1 MRKFNPSSKNADRA
15 VQAWL
20 ILVSRAMNRQTLTYE
35 GLSELMYGHRAQGVL
50 DRILGHIAFY
60 CHSEGLPLLTTI
72 VVGKKRGAPGDAIPI
87 DLKQI
92 DSERERV
99 YDEVDWFNIY
109 PPTAEELAAAHA
121 RRKSATLY

>member
-1 MRKFNPSSKNADRA
+1 MRKFNPSSKHPDRA

-20 ILVSRAMNRQTLTYE
+20 ILVNAAMNRQTLTYE
-35 GLSELMYGHRAQGVL
+35 LLAQLMYRRKAQGVL

-60 CHSEGLPLLTTI
+60 CIDENLPALTSI
-72 VVGKKRGAPGDAIPI
+72 VVGKKRGAPGDDIPI

-99 YDEVDWFNIY
+99 YATDWFNIY
-109 PPTAEELAAAHA
+109 PPTPEELTAAHA
-121 RRKSATLY
+121 NHG

>member
-1 MRKFNPSSKNADRA
+1 MRKFNPSSKNSDRA

-35 GLSELMYGHRAQGVL
+35 GLSELMYGHKAQGVL
-50 DRILGHIAFY
+50 NKILGHIAFY
-60 CHSEGLPLLTTI
+60 CEEKGLPLLTSI

-87 DLKQI
+87 NPEQI

-99 YDEVDWFNIY
+99 YKTDWFNIY
-109 PPTAEELAAAHA
+109 PPTSGELSAAYA
-121 RRKSATLY
+121 RRK